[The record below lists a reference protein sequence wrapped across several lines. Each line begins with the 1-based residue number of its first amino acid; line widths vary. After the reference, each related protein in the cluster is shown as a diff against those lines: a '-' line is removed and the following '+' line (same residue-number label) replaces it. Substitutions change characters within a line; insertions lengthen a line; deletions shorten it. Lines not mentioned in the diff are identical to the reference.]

1 MDFKK
6 NALLR
11 MGDKI
16 LKAFEKAEQFN
27 KARAGNEYKDK
38 VETLKLA
45 LLELYKSYTAS
56 PISQLKL
63 QLLNKDIEAVRNI
76 NHKKSLTEQ
85 DKRHVDFLLKKYRL

>member
-1 MDFKK
+1 MDFKR

-16 LKAFEKAEQFN
+16 LKAFEKAEQFD

-38 VETLKLA
+38 VETLKA
-45 LLELYKSYTAS
+45 TLLELYKSYTSS

-63 QLLNKDIEAVRNI
+63 QLLNRDIDAVRNI
-76 NHKKSLTEQ
+76 HHKKMLTEQ
-85 DKRHVDFLLKKYRL
+85 DKRHIDFLIKKYKV